1 MLELA
6 FAEQSFI
13 SSDKLKVILN
23 QAIAQADLP
32 VVERYTVSFKDT
44 DYSAE
49 SGGFRPV
56 EIAINQTAS
65 GEWIIEYITEFAY
78 FGNYYPEL
86 ERSVDFDISSGSWFM
101 AYSGWSSIDC
111 DDCREFYNLWE
122 NNFIQYVGMK
132 VYDSIT
138 VTE

>member
-13 SSDKLKVILN
+13 SSDKLKKILN

-44 DYSAE
+44 DYRAE

-56 EIAINQTAS
+56 EIAISQIAS
-65 GEWIIEYITEFAY
+65 GEWIIEYITEFGY

-86 ERSVDFDISSGSWFM
+86 ERSVDFDISSGGWFM
-101 AYSGWSSIDC
+101 AYSGWNSLDS
-111 DDCREFYNLWE
+111 DDCREFYDLWE
-122 NNFIQYVGMK
+122 NNFIQYVGMNA
-132 VYDSIT
+132 YDSIT

>member
-1 MLELA
+1 MLELS
-6 FAEQSFI
+6 FAQQSFI

-23 QAIAQADLP
+23 QIITQTDQSEA
-32 VVERYTVSFKDT
+32 ERYTVSFNDT

-49 SGGFRPV
+49 HGGFRPV

-111 DDCREFYNLWE
+111 DDCREFYHLWE
-122 NNFIQYVGMK
+122 SNFIQYIEMK

>member
-1 MLELA
+1 MLELV

-13 SSDKLKVILN
+13 SSDKLKKILN
-23 QAIAQADLP
+23 QAIAQAGLP

-56 EIAINQTAS
+56 EIAVSQIAS
-65 GEWIIEYITEFAY
+65 GEWIIEYITEFGY

-101 AYSGWSSIDC
+101 AYSGWNSLDN
-111 DDCREFYNLWE
+111 DDCREFYDLWE
-122 NNFIQYVGMK
+122 NNFIQYVGMNA
-132 VYDSIT
+132 YDSIT